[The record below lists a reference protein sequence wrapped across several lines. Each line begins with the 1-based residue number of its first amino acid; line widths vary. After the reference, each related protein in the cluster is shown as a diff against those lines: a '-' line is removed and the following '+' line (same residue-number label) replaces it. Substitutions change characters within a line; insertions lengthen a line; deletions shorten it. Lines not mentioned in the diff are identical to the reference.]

1 MRTCASSG
9 SYLRIADPDWED
21 PLDGAVS
28 IARGGRWN
36 AQGSF
41 AVVYLQADLDT
52 ARANARLLVEEAIQ
66 GMPFVFDDLDPRGL
80 PVLIEVHL
88 PSGDILDGR
97 THAGLQ
103 AAGLPTTY
111 PRSEA
116 GDPLP
121 WQDCQRVAARAHRA
135 GVSRIAYRSAAYAAG
150 GGEVAWLED
159 HGGPLAASGP
169 VRPFEDWF
177 WDQAGTGSSS

>member
-1 MRTCASSG
+1 MRTCASAG
-9 SYLRIADPDWED
+9 TYLRVADPDWED

-28 IARGGRWN
+28 MTRGGRWN
-36 AQGSF
+36 APGGYR
-41 AVVYLQADLDT
+41 AVYLNADLAT
-52 ARANARLLVEEAIQ
+52 ARANTRLLIEEAIQ
-66 GMPFVFDDLDPRGL
+66 GMPFAFHDLEPCAL
-80 PVLIEVHL
+80 PVLIEVDL
-88 PSGDILDGR
+88 PSGDILDAR
-97 THAGLQ
+97 TDRGLMS
-103 AAGLPTTY
+103 AGLPTTY

-121 WQDCQRVAARAHRA
+121 LQDCQRVGTRAHRA
-135 GVSRIAYRSAAYAAG
+135 GVSRIAYRSAANAAG

-169 VRPFEDWF
+169 VRTFEEWF